1 MSCKCQ
7 SIKRV
12 LVHLTS
18 RNDRHLYA
26 CRCLIC
32 GYQVGSWLPH
42 ASVRIEEAID
52 YDAVF
57 FLSLM
62 RLFMRSF
69 RDKERLQK
77 KHDYEKYLMSS
88 EWAKKRMQTMDR
100 DSWKCVICGNEADV
114 VHHLTYERIFNE
126 SLNDLVSLCT
136 ECHQREHSR

>member
-1 MSCKCQ
+1 
-7 SIKRV
+7 
-12 LVHLTS
+12 
-18 RNDRHLYA
+18 
-26 CRCLIC
+26 LIC

-52 YDAVF
+52 YDAVY

-69 RDKERLQK
+69 REKERLQK

-100 DSWKCVICGNEADV
+100 DNWKCVICGNEAEV

-136 ECHQREHSR
+136 ECHQREHLR